1 MRQDIKAVVNQIVKK
16 YKTHD
21 PYELCDY
28 MNVLLQIGDLG
39 ETLGCYLL
47 IKRQKCILLN
57 KKILRTPLEKV
68 VLSHELGHSK
78 MHWKNDCYFY
88 GSTLFSKSREEN
100 EANAFAAELLIPD
113 NLIYENPGMTQS
125 QIAKIAGHDERI
137 MAFKSFR

>member
-1 MRQDIKAVVNQIVKK
+1 MVNQIVKK

-78 MHWKNDCYFY
+78 MHWKTTAI
-88 GSTLFSKSREEN
+88 SM
-100 EANAFAAELLIPD
+100 EARFFQKLEKRMKPTHLLP
-113 NLIYENPGMTQS
+113 NCSYLI
-125 QIAKIAGHDERI
+125 I
-137 MAFKSFR
+137 